1 MNKLKQAQEIF
12 RINSIWNQVIE
23 RIKLSLISYTKNDT
37 WNDAIDEIVAD
48 EWKKENLKEKI
59 NE

>member
-1 MNKLKQAQEIF
+1 MSKLEEAKEIF

-23 RIKLSLISYTKNDT
+23 RIKLSLISYTENDT
-37 WNDAIDEIVAD
+37 WNDAIDEIVKD
-48 EWKKENLKEKI
+48 EWKKHLKEKE

>member
-23 RIKLSLISYTKNDT
+23 RIKLSLISYTENDT

-48 EWKKENLKEKI
+48 EWKKENLREKI